1 MWGTITWR
9 QEYTVPIAEY
19 LQRSGRIEART
30 GLRMMPTFL
39 DPPYHSVRRVFP
51 STAGR
56 LACQARPSQF
66 VVQLKPA
73 PGMRC
78 LTTGLSSPFV
88 HLVVTTMVRSES
100 GLRTRSCTAWRV
112 GIPPPQGPSLGSGL

>member
-56 LACQARPSQF
+56 LAFQARPSRRIT
-66 VVQLKPA
+66 QLKPA
-73 PGMRC
+73 PGIRRP
-78 LTTGLSSPFV
+78 TTGLFSPFV
-88 HLVVTTMVRSES
+88 HLVATTVVP
-100 GLRTRSCTAWRV
+100 LCV
-112 GIPPPQGPSLGSGL
+112 GPRAR